1 MMKTEL
7 IRIYDPAEDAEGV
20 LRAGDILAHGG
31 LVAIPTET
39 VYGLAAN
46 AYDEAAVKA
55 VYAAK
60 GRPSDNPMIVH
71 IAELSALPELVTAIP
86 ENAKILAEAFWPGP
100 LTMVLPRSSKIPLTT
115 TGGLETVAIRMPSH
129 PVARAVIRAA
139 GVPLA
144 APSANRSGS
153 PSPTTFRH
161 CVDDLWG
168 LVDAIVESDDCT
180 VGVESTVLCFLPD
193 GTPQVLRPGA
203 VTPEEI
209 QRRCG
214 CVSVAEAVLHM
225 LPQDAAAPS
234 PGMKYKHYAP
244 AATLTL
250 LCGSREDYAARVNEY
265 YETLQRAGEEDGF
278 YAMCFDEDVS
288 LLEAPTISYGVA
300 YDYPSQAQNLF
311 DVLRQ
316 LDQILTKPSKKS
328 GVVVRVQTFGEFEV
342 FVNNKPLVWER
353 KKARELM
360 AYLVDKR
367 GASATTAE
375 IALALWDDDSK
386 IRSVQTIISS
396 LRKTLRKAG
405 VTDVLVKS
413 RNRTAVDVSKI
424 CCDLYEFIDGNV
436 AAVNA
441 YRGEYMSN
449 YSWAEFTNGHLY
461 HQTFHRFE
469 DS

>member
-1 MMKTEL
+1 MIRMEMKTEIL
-7 IRIYDPAEDAEGV
+7 PAKGEGIAKAAAL
-20 LRAGDILAHGG
+20 LRRGE
-31 LVAIPTET
+31 LVALPTET
-39 VYGLAAN
+39 VYGIAADARN
-46 AYDEAAVKA
+46 GEAVAKIFV
-55 VYAAK
+55 AK
-60 GRPSDNPMIVH
+60 GRPQDNPLIVH
-71 IAELSALPELVTAIP
+71 ITGPEMLPGLVSEVP
-86 ENAKILAEAFWPGP
+86 ERAQLLMAAFCPGP
-100 LTMVLPRSSKIPLTT
+100 LTIIMPRGPEVAAECCA
-115 TGGLETVAIRMPSH
+115 GLDTVGIRMPSH

-316 LDQILTKPSKKS
+316 LDKLQATEVYVHAPEPEEMGLAVYNRLLRAAAFR
-328 GVVVRVQTFGEFEV
+328 VV
-342 FVNNKPLVWER
+342 
-353 KKARELM
+353 
-360 AYLVDKR
+360 
-367 GASATTAE
+367 
-375 IALALWDDDSK
+375 
-386 IRSVQTIISS
+386 
-396 LRKTLRKAG
+396 
-405 VTDVLVKS
+405 
-413 RNRTAVDVSKI
+413 
-424 CCDLYEFIDGNV
+424 
-436 AAVNA
+436 
-441 YRGEYMSN
+441 
-449 YSWAEFTNGHLY
+449 HL
-461 HQTFHRFE
+461 
-469 DS
+469 

>member
-1 MMKTEL
+1 MVKTEL
-7 IRIYDPAEDAEGV
+7 IRIFDPEADAEGV
-20 LRAGDILAHGG
+20 LRAGDILRHGG

-46 AYDEAAVKA
+46 AFDEAAVRA

-71 IAELSALPELVTAIP
+71 IADLDALSELVTEVPPA
-86 ENAKILAEAFWPGP
+86 AKVLAEYFWAGP
-100 LTMVLPRSSKIPLTT
+100 LTMVLPRSQKVPLTT
-115 TGGLETVAIRMPSH
+115 TGGLQTVAVRMPGN
-129 PVARAVIRAA
+129 PIARAIIRAA

-168 LVDAIVESDDCT
+168 LVDAIVESEDCT
-180 VGVESTVLCFLPD
+180 VGVESTVLSFLPD

-209 QRRCG
+209 RRLCG
-214 CVSVAEAVLHM
+214 SVAVADAVLHM

-244 AATLTL
+244 AAALTL
-250 LCGSREDYAARVNEY
+250 LCGSRQDYADRVNAY

-316 LDQILTKPSKKS
+316 LDKLQATEVYVHAPEPEEMGLAVYNRLLRAAAFR
-328 GVVVRVQTFGEFEV
+328 VV
-342 FVNNKPLVWER
+342 
-353 KKARELM
+353 
-360 AYLVDKR
+360 
-367 GASATTAE
+367 
-375 IALALWDDDSK
+375 
-386 IRSVQTIISS
+386 
-396 LRKTLRKAG
+396 
-405 VTDVLVKS
+405 
-413 RNRTAVDVSKI
+413 
-424 CCDLYEFIDGNV
+424 
-436 AAVNA
+436 
-441 YRGEYMSN
+441 
-449 YSWAEFTNGHLY
+449 HL
-461 HQTFHRFE
+461 
-469 DS
+469 